1 MPEAVLLYFCGA
13 LKSTSLP
20 LCMRMRFTTYASL
33 LRRAFL
39 TFLSISVL
47 SISASAEVSAEAGKK
62 LFKANCASCHK
73 LDKKLVGP
81 ALGDVTQRRSEEWL
95 LKWIRNNA
103 EFRALGDKDAN
114 AIFEEYGG
122 SVMQAFPALTDDDIK
137 SILAYTV
144 EGDKKAAPAPG
155 ADAAAAAA
163 AAPAE
168 SASSP
173 WLMYV
178 LGGFLLIN
186 LVLLLR
192 VRNTLKQLNGENPT
206 SLLEDLDIVTK
217 ILVANKRFMTF
228 LTVVLALGFLYATYS
243 FLMGIG
249 VEQNYQPVQPIA
261 FSHKIHAG
269 DNGVDCNYCHSS
281 ARHSKHSGIPSAN
294 VCMNCHMYIDGS
306 EIVDAA
312 GNLKYGGERSP
323 EIQKIYAAIGWD
335 PEARTYI
342 EGYEQKP
349 IQWIRIHN
357 LPDLAYFNHAQHVTA
372 GQVECQTCHGP
383 VQEMEEVYQF
393 SELTMGWCINCHRE
407 TEIKGDNGYYAG
419 SIDGSASISDRLV
432 ERFHSEKI
440 TAASIGGLECGKCH
454 Y

>member
-1 MPEAVLLYFCGA
+1 MPDLVLSYFCHA
-13 LKSTSLP
+13 LKSHRLLYS
-20 LCMRMRFTTYASL
+20 MRMRFSPIASL
-33 LRRAFL
+33 IRRSFL
-39 TFLSISVL
+39 TILSISLL
-47 SISASAEVSAEAGKK
+47 SISASGEVSAEAGKK

-103 EFRALGDKDAN
+103 EFRASGDKDAK

-137 SILAYTV
+137 SILAYTI
-144 EGDKKAAPAPG
+144 EGDKKAAPAPA
-155 ADAAAAAA
+155 ADAV
-163 AAPAE
+163 AAPA
-168 SASSP
+168 AGGDTSSP
-173 WLMYV
+173 WLVYL

-186 LVLLLR
+186 LYLLLR
-192 VRNTLKQLNGENPT
+192 VRNTLKQLNGEEPT
-206 SLLEDLDIVTK
+206 NLVEDLGVFSR

-228 LTVVLALGFLYATYS
+228 LTVVLALGFLYALYAY
-243 FLMGIG
+243 LMSVGM
-249 VEQNYQPVQPIA
+249 EQNYQPAQPIA

-312 GNLKYGGERSP
+312 GNAKYGGERSP
-323 EIQKIYAAIGWD
+323 EIAKIYAAIGWD

-357 LPDLAYFNHAQHVTA
+357 LPDLAYFNHAQHVSA
-372 GQVECQTCHGP
+372 GQIECQTCHGP

-432 ERFHSEKI
+432 ERFHDEKI
-440 TAASIGGLECGKCH
+440 TAANIGGLECGKCH